1 MSTKEDKNGKEFEK
15 TDYDEDKDQLEEK
28 QEEKTGETTNHAF

>member
-15 TDYDEDKDQLEEK
+15 TDYDEDKDQLEEE
-28 QEEKTGETTNHAF
+28 QEE